1 MGKAL
6 PEDKNETPTG
16 ASAARLDL
24 RPVTMV
30 LYQRGLFPTRV
41 FFCFFFNVVN
51 HYELNKLQ
59 EELQDPELES
69 MLT

>member
-6 PEDKNETPTG
+6 PEDRNEVPS
-16 ASAARLDL
+16 AVSAARLDL

-30 LYQRGLFPTRV
+30 LYQRGFFPTH
-41 FFCFFFNVVN
+41 FFFYVVN

-59 EELQDPELES
+59 EELQDLELES

>member
-6 PEDKNETPTG
+6 PEDRNEIPTA
-16 ASAARLDL
+16 ASAASLDL

-30 LYQRGLFPTRV
+30 LYQRGLFPTH
-41 FFCFFFNVVN
+41 FFYVVN

-59 EELQDPELES
+59 EELQDLELES